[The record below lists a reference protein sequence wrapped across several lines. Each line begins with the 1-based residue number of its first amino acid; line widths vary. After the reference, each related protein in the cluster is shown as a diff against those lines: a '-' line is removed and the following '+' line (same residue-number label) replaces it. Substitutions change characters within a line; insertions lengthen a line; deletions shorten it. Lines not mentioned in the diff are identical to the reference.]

1 MFTLIS
7 DVIAD
12 NLFLFR
18 VLGSILI
25 FVLFW
30 AFKGTITKAVV
41 NLLTKLLNRSRQI
54 ADQSTLRFVLGPLKH
69 FLAISGLYLALMNPH
84 PGAGWSDFFLKVYRI
99 AVIVLI
105 SIVLLR
111 LCDCASDNLFQPFG
125 KQEELENRLNK
136 TLMTLLK
143 KAAKVLILIIAGIA
157 VLSETGINVATLI
170 TGIGLGGLTIALAAQ
185 DTAQNLF
192 GGLVILLDKPFQ
204 VDDWISTPDI
214 EGVVEDITFRSTRV
228 RTFPNALVVVPN
240 STLVSSPITN
250 WSRMNK
256 RRASFTVGL
265 TYNTQAQLQH
275 CIARITEMINQN
287 PEVLADDTVVA
298 FNSFQDSSLEISVLF
313 YTRATSFSAFQ
324 KIKEQV
330 NYGIMKIVEEEG
342 ASFAFPT
349 QTVHLQREEQK

>member
-30 AFKGTITKAVV
+30 ALRGTITKTVV
-41 NLLTKLLNRSRQI
+41 KLLTKLLNRSRQI

-69 FLAISGLYLALMNPH
+69 FLAASGLYLALMNLH

-99 AVIVLI
+99 AVIILI

-170 TGIGLGGLTIALAAQ
+170 TGIGLGGLTFALAAY
-185 DTAQNLF
+185 A
-192 GGLVILLDKPFQ
+192 
-204 VDDWISTPDI
+204 
-214 EGVVEDITFRSTRV
+214 GVAGRGVFEW
-228 RTFPNALVVVPN
+228 
-240 STLVSSPITN
+240 VSD
-250 WSRMNK
+250 
-256 RRASFTVGL
+256 G
-265 TYNTQAQLQH
+265 
-275 CIARITEMINQN
+275 C
-287 PEVLADDTVVA
+287 
-298 FNSFQDSSLEISVLF
+298 
-313 YTRATSFSAFQ
+313 FSA
-324 KIKEQV
+324 I
-330 NYGIMKIVEEEG
+330 
-342 ASFAFPT
+342 
-349 QTVHLQREEQK
+349 HCC

>member
-69 FLAISGLYLALMNPH
+69 FLAISGLYLALMNLH

-99 AVIVLI
+99 AVIILI

-240 STLVSSPITN
+240 STLVSPITN

-265 TYNTQAQLQH
+265 TYNTTEAQLQR

-349 QTVHLQREEQK
+349 QTVYLQREDQK

>member
-41 NLLTKLLNRSRQI
+41 NLLTKLLNRSR
-54 ADQSTLRFVLGPLKH
+54 
-69 FLAISGLYLALMNPH
+69 LAISGLYLALMNLH

-99 AVIVLI
+99 AVIILI

-265 TYNTQAQLQH
+265 TYNTTEAQLQR

-349 QTVHLQREEQK
+349 QTVYLQREEQK

>member
-69 FLAISGLYLALMNPH
+69 FLAVSGLYLALMNLH
-84 PGAGWSDFFLKVYRI
+84 PGAGWSDFFLKLYRI

-136 TLMTLLK
+136 TLMTL
-143 KAAKVLILIIAGIA
+143 
-157 VLSETGINVATLI
+157 
-170 TGIGLGGLTIALAAQ
+170 Q
-185 DTAQNLF
+185 
-192 GGLVILLDKPFQ
+192 
-204 VDDWISTPDI
+204 
-214 EGVVEDITFRSTRV
+214 
-228 RTFPNALVVVPN
+228 
-240 STLVSSPITN
+240 
-250 WSRMNK
+250 K
-256 RRASFTVGL
+256 RLPR
-265 TYNTQAQLQH
+265 
-275 CIARITEMINQN
+275 C
-287 PEVLADDTVVA
+287 
-298 FNSFQDSSLEISVLF
+298 
-313 YTRATSFSAFQ
+313 
-324 KIKEQV
+324 
-330 NYGIMKIVEEEG
+330 
-342 ASFAFPT
+342 
-349 QTVHLQREEQK
+349 

>member
-1 MFTLIS
+1 MDQCVSAKT
-7 DVIAD
+7 
-12 NLFLFR
+12 
-18 VLGSILI
+18 
-25 FVLFW
+25 
-30 AFKGTITKAVV
+30 VV
-41 NLLTKLLNRSRQI
+41 KLLTKLLNRSRQI

-69 FLAISGLYLALMNPH
+69 FLAVSGLYLALMNLH
-84 PGAGWSDFFLKVYRI
+84 PGAGWSDFFLKGYRI
-99 AVIVLI
+99 AVIILI

-111 LCDCASDNLFQPFG
+111 LCDCASDSLFQPFG

-265 TYNTQAQLQH
+265 TYDTTEAQLQR

-349 QTVHLQREEQK
+349 QTVYLQREEQK

>member
-1 MFTLIS
+1 M
-7 DVIAD
+7 
-12 NLFLFR
+12 
-18 VLGSILI
+18 
-25 FVLFW
+25 
-30 AFKGTITKAVV
+30 
-41 NLLTKLLNRSRQI
+41 
-54 ADQSTLRFVLGPLKH
+54 
-69 FLAISGLYLALMNPH
+69 
-84 PGAGWSDFFLKVYRI
+84 
-99 AVIVLI
+99 
-105 SIVLLR
+105 
-111 LCDCASDNLFQPFG
+111 
-125 KQEELENRLNK
+125 
-136 TLMTLLK
+136 
-143 KAAKVLILIIAGIA
+143 LILIIAGIA

-265 TYNTQAQLQH
+265 TYNTTEAQLQR

>member
-1 MFTLIS
+1 MSSPTTCFCS
-7 DVIAD
+7 ACWV
-12 NLFLFR
+12 R
-18 VLGSILI
+18 SSI

-30 AFKGTITKAVV
+30 TLKGTVTKAVV
-41 NLLTKLLNRSRQI
+41 KLLEKLLNRSRQI
-54 ADQSTLRFVLGPLKH
+54 ADHSTLCFALAPLRN
-69 FLAISGLYLALMNPH
+69 FLAASGLYLALMNLH
-84 PGAGWSDFFLKVYRI
+84 PGAGWSAFFLKFYRI
-99 AVIVLI
+99 VVIILI
-105 SIVLLR
+105 AIALLR

-125 KQEELENRLNK
+125 KQEDRENHLNK

-143 KAAKVLILIIAGIA
+143 KAAKVLILVIAGIA
-157 VLSETGINVATLI
+157 VLSETGINVTTLI

-256 RRASFTVGL
+256 RRASFSVGL
-265 TYNTQAQLQH
+265 TYDTTEDQLQR

-287 PEVLADDTVVA
+287 PEVLADETVVA
-298 FNSFQDSSLEISVLF
+298 FNSFQDSSLEISILF

-342 ASFAFPT
+342 TSFAFPT
-349 QTVHLQREEQK
+349 QTVCLQREEQK